1 MISVVWVTLVGIGF
15 SIGVSALLCLA
26 LATTYRYLQMTKAAR
41 FGGYCMLIG
50 LAATQWQHGS
60 YLFAATEAINAKL
73 ADTNWLE
80 LVNTR
85 YAVILMLQS
94 TGFYWLFLGLLRPP
108 TAMRLFEWLLPTT
121 TLFVVVLLPPALAIP
136 VAMLFGTV
144 AAAHLSRLV
153 YQLRSQRRWFALE
166 RNVLL
171 AFGMMGLLIALTSV
185 ATIWLGS
192 KLFVLL
198 YANLISLSFGLVMHL
213 LLHYPEL
220 AQKTEEAVN
229 VAYAVTTLSK
239 VDCEKAL
246 VEMKRLF
253 EQEHIY
259 RDENLSLSK
268 LAEQTRLSAHQLSEL
283 INTQLQMSFSKLVR
297 QYRIDA
303 AKAMLRDEP
312 RASVL
317 SVGLSVGFSSQ
328 SNFYSAF
335 KEQTGTVPSRFR
347 SEVGAVLK

>member
-1 MISVVWVTLVGIGF
+1 MMSVVWVTLIGIGF
-15 SIGVSALLCLA
+15 SICAGMLLCLA
-26 LATTYRYLQMTKAAR
+26 LATTYRDLQMTKAAR
-41 FGGYCMLIG
+41 LGGYCMLFG

-60 YLFAATEAINAKL
+60 YLLATSIAIDAKL
-73 ADTNWLE
+73 VDAQWLE

-94 TGFYWLFLGLLRPP
+94 AGFYWLFLGLLRPP
-108 TAMRLFEWLLPTT
+108 SALRLLEWLLPAT
-121 TLFVVVLLPPALAIP
+121 TLLAVVLLPPMLAIP
-136 VAMLFGTV
+136 IAMLFGTV
-144 AAAHLSRLV
+144 AATHLARLV
-153 YQLRSQRRWFALE
+153 YQLRSQRRWFVLE

-171 AFGMMGLLIALTSV
+171 AFGLMGLLIALTSF
-185 ATIWLGS
+185 AAIWLGS

-198 YANLISLSFGLVMHL
+198 YANLISLSFGLVLHL

-246 VEMKRLF
+246 AEMKRLL

-268 LAEQTRLSAHQLSEL
+268 LAELTGLSAHQLSEL

-297 QYRIDA
+297 QYRIEA

-347 SEVGAVLK
+347 SEVGAVLQ